1 MALVLSVNALPRV
14 GLPVSGCFSGNGFVR
29 QYASSCWP
37 ARLGVFVV
45 IVLSV
50 NTLPRVDLP
59 VSGCFSGNGLVS
71 QYTSSC

>member
-50 NTLPRVDLP
+50 NTLPRVA
-59 VSGCFSGNGLVS
+59 VSGCFSGKGFVS